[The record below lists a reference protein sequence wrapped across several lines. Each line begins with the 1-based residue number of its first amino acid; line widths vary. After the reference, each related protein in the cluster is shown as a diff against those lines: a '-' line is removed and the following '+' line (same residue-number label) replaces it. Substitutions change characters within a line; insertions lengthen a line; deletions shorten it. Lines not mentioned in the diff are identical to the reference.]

1 MRFTVARVALAAL
14 VATAA
19 SLAAAAPAEAA
30 SASCRVLDDGHDNYC
45 VTRAISVAPTNIF
58 HLATTGAPARNWAL
72 RITDVTNGV
81 VVFNELQFQDAN
93 VWKGNV
99 YASYKA
105 EVICQSPCPNLV
117 AYFANG

>member
-1 MRFTVARVALAAL
+1 MRFKVVRVALAAL

-19 SLAAAAPAEAA
+19 SLVAAAPAEAA
-30 SASCRVLDDGHDNYC
+30 SASCRVLDDGYDNYC
-45 VTRAISVAPTNIF
+45 VTRAINVYPANVF
-58 HLATTGAPARNWAL
+58 HLATTGAPPRNWVL
-72 RITDVTNGV
+72 RITDVTDGA
-81 VVFNELQFQDAN
+81 VVFNELQFQNAD

-105 EVICQSPCPNLV
+105 EVLCQSPCPNLT